1 MLEVVGNLQ
10 LTTSV
15 RFRNGFLHRWGDAI
29 GVHDNLSVNVS
40 SSSADHLNERRL
52 AAKETLFVGVE
63 NCHQTH
69 LRQVQSLTQ
78 KIDTNQNIK
87 LPETQRS
94 KNFDPLNRVNV

>member
-1 MLEVVGNLQ
+1 MLKVVGNLQ
-10 LTTSV
+10 LATTI
-15 RFRNGFLHRWGDAI
+15 RFVYCFLHRWGDAV
-29 GVHDNLSVNVS
+29 GVHDDFSINVTGRS
-40 SSSADHLNERRL
+40 SDHLNERRL